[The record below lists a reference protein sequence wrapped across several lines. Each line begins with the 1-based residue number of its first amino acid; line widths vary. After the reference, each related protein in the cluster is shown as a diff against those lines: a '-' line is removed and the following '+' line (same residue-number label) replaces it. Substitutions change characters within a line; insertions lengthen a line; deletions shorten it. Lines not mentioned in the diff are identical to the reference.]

1 MSYFIRLFTPE
12 KIPTLVPVQAQLM
25 RYGFQV
31 RPIAT
36 NQVDIFYHPAQPPF
50 AIDLTDSNSPT
61 TRQDIMAFIQ
71 AVSRL
76 DADPPTQT
84 LVLDVLARTRAL
96 LAVGVPDGFSRQ
108 FDAALDL
115 LLEHIS
121 DVAEG
126 LFQVDGQGFYDGDT
140 LILKL

>member
-1 MSYFIRLFTPE
+1 MSYFIRLFTPQLV
-12 KIPTLVPVQAQLM
+12 PTLVPVQAQLI
-25 RYGFQV
+25 RHGFQV
-31 RPIAT
+31 KPVAT
-36 NQVDIFYHPAQPPF
+36 NQLDIFYHPHHPPF

-61 TRQDIMAFIQ
+61 TRQDIMGFIE

-76 DADPPTQT
+76 NIDPPNQT

-108 FDAALDL
+108 FDAALDI
-115 LLEHIS
+115 LLEYVG

-140 LILKL
+140 LILRL